1 MPATDEQ
8 LQDAILQLGDVTST
22 ALAKAADIAQAATD
36 AEKRA
41 HPGRGVLSQH
51 HIQARTDKKVKGQV
65 NKLNVLKTGK
75 YITFPDNLS
84 PVELVFPRK
93 IHHLPR
99 QPVSIIGRRARAG
112 CRPCSRSGQHTP
124 QHAGR
129 GKY

>member
-84 PVELVFPRK
+84 PVELVSCEKIACRK
-93 IHHLPR
+93 CNHNFKVGEGMTSKTSCATTVVTLLSCP
-99 QPVSIIGRRARAG
+99 P
-112 CRPCSRSGQHTP
+112 P
-124 QHAGR
+124 QI
-129 GKY
+129 